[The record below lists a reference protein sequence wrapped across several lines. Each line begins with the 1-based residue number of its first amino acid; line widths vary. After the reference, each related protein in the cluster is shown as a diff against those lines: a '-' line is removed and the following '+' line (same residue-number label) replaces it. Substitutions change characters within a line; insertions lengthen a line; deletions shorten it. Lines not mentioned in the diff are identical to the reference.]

1 LACGRSDRGALS
13 EVAAYHRALVERL
26 RALLGEGLAGV
37 YAGGSYALGGYDS
50 GRSDL
55 DVAVVCRHPLCDGDK
70 VELVDALRHEALPC
84 PARGLELVVYT
95 KGVTREGTPD
105 AGYELNLNTGL
116 EMPFHSSFSPG
127 AGDEHWYA
135 IDRAIIREHGVA
147 LFGPPPRELF
157 APLPRHSLLRLLSDS
172 VRWHEEHDWA
182 PADDAILNA
191 CRAWRFAVEGV
202 WSSKPAAGEW
212 ARARLNEPDVV
223 SEALAASSGE
233 GRLDRARVEEFLVAV
248 QGLLAAAA
256 ENAGGLSH
264 S

>member
-1 LACGRSDRGALS
+1 VNAA
-13 EVAAYHRALVERL
+13 AAYHEQVVERL
-26 RALLGEGLAGV
+26 RAILDPDLLGV

-55 DVAVVCRHPLCDGDK
+55 DVAVVCRRPLCEGDK
-70 VELVDALRHEALPC
+70 VELIDALRHEALPC

-95 KGVTREGTPD
+95 EGVTREGTSD
-105 AGYELNLNTGL
+105 AGYELNLNTGR
-116 EMPFHSSFSPG
+116 EMRFHSSFSLG

-135 IDRAIIREHGVA
+135 IDRAIIREHGLA
-147 LFGPPPRELF
+147 LFGPLPRELF
-157 APLPRHSLLRLLSDS
+157 APLPRHSLLRLLSES

-182 PADDAILNA
+182 RADDAILNA
-191 CRAWRFAVEGV
+191 CRAWRFAAEGV

-212 ARARLNEPDVV
+212 ARTRLDEPDVV
-223 SEALAASSGE
+223 SEALAVRSGE
-233 GRLDRARVEEFLVAV
+233 GRLDRARVVEFLVAV

-256 ENAGGLSH
+256 ENAGGLSR